1 MIGGEIMVSK
11 RQLTNILENTPV
23 IPAIKN
29 EQGLRK
35 VIETDNKIVFILNTD
50 IIGIRNIIETLKK
63 HHKIPFIHVDM
74 ITRFASHPIVIDYL
88 VSQYKNE
95 CGIITTKSSMI
106 KKAMESDVRV
116 IQRLFVLDSLSIE
129 TNIQQIKKMHPDAV
143 EIMPGIIPRV
153 IKRIKS
159 EIPDIPIIAGGL
171 VESKEDVMEVLKNG
185 GIAVS
190 TSKESIWDI

>member
-1 MIGGEIMVSK
+1 MVGGGNMVTK
-11 RQLTNILENTPV
+11 RQLRSILENAPV

-29 EQGLRK
+29 EHGLKR
-35 VIETDNKIVFILNTD
+35 VLEIDNKIVFVLSADILSLK
-50 IIGIRNIIETLKK
+50 NIIETLRSAN
-63 HHKIPFIHVDM
+63 KIPFIHLDM
-74 ITRFASHPIVIDYL
+74 ITGFASNPIVIDYL

-129 TNIQQIKKMHPDAV
+129 TNIQQIKKMRPDAV

-153 IKRIKS
+153 IKRIKL
-159 EIPDIPIIAGGL
+159 EIPEIPIIAGGL
-171 VESKEDVMEVLKNG
+171 IESKEDIMDVLKSG

-190 TSKESIWDI
+190 TSKESLWDI

>member
-35 VIETDNKIVFILNTD
+35 VIETDNKIVFILNAD
-50 IIGIRNIIETLKK
+50 ILGIRNIIETLKK
-63 HHKIPFIHVDM
+63 HDKIPFIHVDM
-74 ITRFASHPIVIDYL
+74 ITGFASNPIVIDYL

-95 CGIITTKSSMI
+95 CGIISTKSSMI

-129 TNIQQIKKMHPDAV
+129 TNIQKIKKMRPDAV

-159 EIPDIPIIAGGL
+159 EIPEIPIIAGGL
-171 VESKEDVMEVLKNG
+171 IESKEDIMDVLKSG

-190 TSKESIWDI
+190 TSKESLWDI

>member
-1 MIGGEIMVSK
+1 MVSK

-35 VIETDNKIVFILNTD
+35 VIETDNKIVFILNAD
-50 IIGIRNIIETLKK
+50 ILGIRNIIETLKK
-63 HHKIPFIHVDM
+63 HDKIPFIHVDM
-74 ITRFASHPIVIDYL
+74 ITGFASNPIVIDYL
-88 VSQYKNE
+88 VAQYKNE
-95 CGIITTKSSMI
+95 CGIISTKSSMI

-129 TNIQQIKKMHPDAV
+129 TNIQQIKKMRPDAV

-159 EIPDIPIIAGGL
+159 EIPEIPIIAGGL
-171 VESKEDVMEVLKNG
+171 IESKEDIMDVLKSG

-190 TSKESIWDI
+190 TSKESLWDI

>member
-1 MIGGEIMVSK
+1 MVSK

-35 VIETDNKIVFILNTD
+35 VIETDNKIVFILNAD
-50 IIGIRNIIETLKK
+50 ILGIRNIIETLKK
-63 HHKIPFIHVDM
+63 HDKMPFIHVDM
-74 ITRFASHPIVIDYL
+74 ITGFASNPIVIDYL
-88 VSQYKNE
+88 VSKYKNE
-95 CGIITTKSSMI
+95 CGIISTKSSMI

-129 TNIQQIKKMHPDAV
+129 TNIQQIKKMRPDAV

-159 EIPDIPIIAGGL
+159 EIPEIPIIAGGL
-171 VESKEDVMEVLKNG
+171 IESKEDIMDVLKSG

-190 TSKESIWDI
+190 TSKESLWDI

>member
-1 MIGGEIMVSK
+1 MVSK

-35 VIETDNKIVFILNTD
+35 VIETDNKIVYILNTD

-74 ITRFASHPIVIDYL
+74 ITGFASNPIVIDYL

-95 CGIITTKSSMI
+95 CGIISTKSNMI

-129 TNIQQIKKMHPDAV
+129 TNIQQIKKIGLNPLKFIL
-143 EIMPGIIPRV
+143 EIIPRF
-153 IKRIKS
+153 IKKIK
-159 EIPDIPIIAGGL
+159 
-171 VESKEDVMEVLKNG
+171 
-185 GIAVS
+185 
-190 TSKESIWDI
+190 

>member
-1 MIGGEIMVSK
+1 MVSK

-29 EQGLRK
+29 EQGLKK
-35 VIETDNKIVFILNTD
+35 VIETDNKIVFILNAD
-50 IIGIRNIIETLKK
+50 ILGIRNIIETLKK
-63 HHKIPFIHVDM
+63 HDKIPFIHVDM
-74 ITRFASHPIVIDYL
+74 ITGFASNPIVIDYS

-129 TNIQQIKKMHPDAV
+129 TNIQQIKKMRPDAV

-159 EIPDIPIIAGGL
+159 EIPEIPIIAGGL
-171 VESKEDVMEVLKNG
+171 IESKEDIMDVLKSG

-190 TSKESIWDI
+190 TSKESLWDI

>member
-1 MIGGEIMVSK
+1 M
-11 RQLTNILENTPV
+11 
-23 IPAIKN
+23 IKN
-29 EQGLRK
+29 
-35 VIETDNKIVFILNTD
+35 
-50 IIGIRNIIETLKK
+50 
-63 HHKIPFIHVDM
+63 
-74 ITRFASHPIVIDYL
+74 
-88 VSQYKNE
+88 
-95 CGIITTKSSMI
+95 
-106 KKAMESDVRV
+106 AMESDVRV

>member
-50 IIGIRNIIETLKK
+50 IIGIRNIIATLKK

-74 ITRFASHPIVIDYL
+74 ITGFASNPIVIDYL

-95 CGIITTKSSMI
+95 CGIISTKSNMI